1 MKIFKRTMVVPL
13 VAATV
18 DAQFINM
25 PEWVRIKSVVMT
37 TTTLQVSLPVGEM
50 PTIRANITSDPSGAA
65 GMGANAN
72 HVRFVA
78 KTNGNALYNGV
89 NVIGNI
95 PHTEFI
101 SNGEDL
107 INGKHVWVRFN
118 VSAAMAALGLNM
130 NVSINYEVVTEPSET
145 EKARYAQQYG

>member
-1 MKIFKRTMVVPL
+1 MALKKRTLL
-13 VAATV
+13 VALTATTV

-37 TTTLQVSLPVGEM
+37 TTTLQVALPLGEM
-50 PTIRANITSDPSGAA
+50 PAIRANITSDPSGAA
-65 GMGANAN
+65 GMGANAG

-78 KTNGNALYNGV
+78 KTNGNALWNGV
-89 NVIGNI
+89 NVIGAL

-101 SNGEDL
+101 PNGEDL
-107 INGKHVWVRFN
+107 IQGKHVWVRFN
-118 VSAAMAALGLNM
+118 LSAAMAALGVSM
-130 NVSINYEVVTEPSET
+130 NVSINYEVAAEPSDL